1 VKGEEMAV
9 AEVDTAR
16 RVKLAVAAGVVL
28 LLAGA
33 LALIAV
39 RGPAILID
47 LAAGAGQMFCF

>member
-1 VKGEEMAV
+1 MTVSEAD
-9 AEVDTAR
+9 AAR
-16 RVKLAVAAGVVL
+16 RVKVAVAAGVAL

-33 LALIAV
+33 VALIAV